1 LSGGFFLGA
10 KMPSFTTTGDVDP
23 FLHVSLKK
31 GEKIYCESDAM
42 VMMESTLDLRGRM
55 TGGIGSAI
63 MRRFAHG
70 ESFFQQ
76 HIEAVR
82 GDGDCLLSP
91 MLPGAIEVVDVG
103 VRQYLMNDGA
113 FVAATSG
120 TEMKVRTQ
128 SIGNALFAQSGG
140 FFIMETSGTGQV
152 VVSGF
157 GSMFQLDVE
166 KGKDVVID
174 NSHVVCWDNA
184 LNYEISVTTGGG
196 SGSGGIGGFL
206 GNMVNSVTSGEGI
219 VLRFSGSGKVFICS
233 RNRATFQ
240 KWAATGKT

>member
-1 LSGGFFLGA
+1 
-10 KMPSFTTTGDVDP
+10 MPVFSVTGDVDP
-23 FLHVSLKK
+23 FLHVSMKQ
-31 GEKIYCESDAM
+31 GETIYCESDAM
-42 VMMESTLDLRGRM
+42 VMMETALDLKGKM
-55 TGGIGSAI
+55 TGGMGSAI
-63 MRRFAHG
+63 MRRFANG

-82 GDGDCLLSP
+82 GSGDCLLSP
-91 MLPGAIEVVDVG
+91 TLPGAIEVVDVG
-103 VRQYLMNDGA
+103 ARQYLLNDGA

-140 FFIMETSGTGQV
+140 FFVMETAGTGQV

-166 KGKDVVID
+166 PGKDVVID
-174 NSHVVCWDNA
+174 NSHVVCWDNS
-184 LNYEISVTTGGG
+184 LKYEISVTTGGG
-196 SGSGGIGGFL
+196 AGGGGGIGGFL
-206 GNMVNSVTSGEGI
+206 GNIVNSVTSGEGI

-233 RNRATFQ
+233 RNRDAFL
-240 KWAATGKT
+240 KWTASGKAG

>member
-1 LSGGFFLGA
+1 
-10 KMPSFTTTGDVDP
+10 MPVFTATGDVDP
-23 FLHVSLKK
+23 FLHVALRQ

-42 VMMESTLDLRGRM
+42 VMMESALDLRGRM

-63 MRRFAHG
+63 MRRLANG

-103 VRQYLMNDGA
+103 ARQYLLNDGA

-140 FFIMETSGTGQV
+140 FFVMETSGSGQV

-157 GSMFQLDVE
+157 GSMFQLDVAP
-166 KGKDVVID
+166 GKDVVID
-174 NSHVVCWDNA
+174 NSHVVCWDST
-184 LNYEISVTTGGG
+184 LHYEVSVTTGT
-196 SGSGGIGGFL
+196 SGGGIGGFL
-206 GNMVNSVTSGEGI
+206 GNIVNSVTSGEGI
-219 VLRFSGSGKVFICS
+219 VLRFSGAGKVYVCS
-233 RNRATFQ
+233 RNRDAFL
-240 KWAATGKT
+240 KWTATGKPG

>member
-1 LSGGFFLGA
+1 
-10 KMPSFTTTGDVDP
+10 MPSFNTTGDVDP
-23 FLHVSLKK
+23 FLHVSLKQ

-63 MRRFAHG
+63 MRRFANG

-91 MLPGAIEVVDVG
+91 VLPGAIEVIDVG
-103 VRQYLMNDGA
+103 ARQYLLNDGA

-140 FFIMETSGTGQV
+140 LFIMETSGSGQV
-152 VVSGF
+152 VISGF
-157 GSMFQLDVE
+157 GSMFQLDVI

-174 NSHVVCWDNA
+174 NAHVVCWDNT
-184 LNYEISVTTGGG
+184 LKYEISVTTGG
-196 SGSGGIGGFL
+196 SGGVKGFL
-206 GNMVNSVTSGEGI
+206 GNMVNSATSGEGI
-219 VLRFSGSGKVFICS
+219 VLRFSGSGKVFVCS
-233 RNRATFQ
+233 RNRDTFQ
-240 KWAATGKT
+240 KWTSTGKT